1 MPRWL
6 NVEVEKYQGVQMSM
20 WLNAK
25 VARCR
30 GGNMSLWD
38 TGFVTVRPV
47 DERREAEC
55 RVAGCLGTLFM
66 CSSSVNSQLMRWI
79 VFSCCIGHLQNPFLN
94 ARISYQTL
102 CTELGLEPI
111 VVGCRNA
118 VPL

>member
-1 MPRWL
+1 MPRWP

-55 RVAGCLGTLFM
+55 RVAGCLGTSPPVSLAVVITFFR
-66 CSSSVNSQLMRWI
+66 VLQLSAT
-79 VFSCCIGHLQNPFLN
+79 VENKN
-94 ARISYQTL
+94 ANVIRSITK
-102 CTELGLEPI
+102 
-111 VVGCRNA
+111 CRQ
-118 VPL
+118 